1 MGCHRNRIGIKFYSH
16 TSKVLVKFI
25 VYLDKNTHCAK
36 CVAILKPNTFARW
49 RNNALKKVCK
59 YVRNVIKKAYD
70 QEKEYS
76 MLDISVI

>member
-1 MGCHRNRIGIKFYSH
+1 MGFHRNRIGITFYSD
-16 TSKVLVKFI
+16 TSKVLVKVI
-25 VYLDKNTHCAK
+25 VYLDKNTQCAK
-36 CVAILKPNTFARW
+36 CVAILKPNAFARW
-49 RNNALKKVCK
+49 RNNALQKVLE